1 MRMDRV
7 QSVKLLLATEKV
19 DLTYSNPY
27 TGYNLLHD
35 AAWAGHLEVG
45 QLILETNAFKDR
57 MEDTDKKGRT
67 VLHMAS
73 FRATAAFCKM
83 LCDYGSIPDAKE
95 KTTKWISQDP
105 ATMAERMGKPEAAQ
119 MLREL
124 TVALNAVKF
133 ASKMKFKA
141 KKAKA
146 EASKAEASP
155 QPKKEE

>member
-7 QSVKLLLATEKV
+7 KSVKLLLATEKV

-35 AAWAGHLEVG
+35 AAWSGHLGVG
-45 QLILETNAFKDR
+45 QLILETNAFKER
-57 MEDTDKKGRT
+57 MEEIDKKGRT
-67 VLHMAS
+67 ALHMAS

-133 ASKMKFKA
+133 ASKMKVKA
-141 KKAKA
+141 KKSKSEASMKADLA
-146 EASKAEASP
+146 EA
-155 QPKKEE
+155 KKE